1 MESIMDKKV
10 SEISNEETKIGK
22 FFIILKSA
30 YRTKEGDPEKLI
42 DLVKAAM
49 GKRSQRKFAEDLGAN
64 VSSISRIL
72 SGKVS
77 EVSDTLLAKIAANV
91 DPDSGVTL
99 EALMDAQGMVVAE
112 NRAQLA
118 SKFEENCRRVIA
130 DSLLQRGYTVAYL
143 EEPQS
148 YASRYLCD
156 FEIRTNAIKGERWLF
171 EVKMYSQY
179 SMLPA
184 GVGSS
189 RIWLD
194 SAMAAYYRGEN
205 IGRVSLV
212 VDHRAIFEQMKDRL
226 KEVPIQD
233 EISVILISVGAGKI
247 LDEFVAPMT
256 DGKSPEF
263 TFEDKN

>member
-1 MESIMDKKV
+1 MENIMDKKV
-10 SEISNEETKIGK
+10 SEISEEETRLGQ
-22 FFIILKSA
+22 FFIALSGA

-42 DLVKAAM
+42 DLVRAAM
-49 GKRSQRKFAEDLGAN
+49 GKRSQRKFAEDLGVN

-77 EVSDTLLAKIAANV
+77 EVSNTLLAKIAANA

-99 EALMDAQGMVVAE
+99 EALMDAQGMVIAE

-118 SKFEENCRRVIA
+118 SKFEESCRRIIA
-130 DSLLQRGYTVAYL
+130 DALLQKGYSVSYP
-143 EEPQS
+143 EEKQS
-148 YASRYLCD
+148 YTSRYMCD
-156 FEIRTNAIKGERWLF
+156 FEIRTNAVKGERWLF

-179 SMLPA
+179 SKLPA

-212 VDHRAIFEQMKDRL
+212 VDHRTIFEQMKIRL
-226 KEVPIQD
+226 REVPIRD
-233 EISVILISVGAGKI
+233 EISVILVSVGAGKVI
-247 LDEFVAPMT
+247 EEFVAPMT
-256 DGKSPEF
+256 DGEPPEF
-263 TFEDKN
+263 TFGERN

>member
-1 MESIMDKKV
+1 MKNIMDKKV
-10 SEISNEETKIGK
+10 SEITEEETRIGQY
-22 FFIILKSA
+22 FVILKSA

-42 DLVKAAM
+42 DLIKAAM
-49 GKRSQRKFAEDLGAN
+49 GKRSQRKFAEDLGVN

-77 EVSDTLLAKIAANV
+77 EVSDMLLAKIAANA

-112 NRAQLA
+112 SRAQLA

-130 DSLLQRGYTVAYL
+130 DTLLQKGYTVAYL
-143 EEPQS
+143 EEPQR

-156 FEIRTNAIKGERWLF
+156 FEIRTNAVKGERWLF

-179 SMLPA
+179 SILPT

-212 VDHRAIFEQMKDRL
+212 VDHRAIFEQMKERL
-226 KEVPIQD
+226 KEAPIRD
-233 EISVILISVGAGKI
+233 EISVILISVGAGKVI
-247 LDEFVAPMT
+247 DEFVAPMN
-256 DGKSPEF
+256 DGESPEF
-263 TFEDKN
+263 TFGDKN